1 MKLAIAA
8 QNGQVFQHFGKCPA
22 FAVYTIENNA
32 VQSSEIL
39 DAAGSGH
46 AAMAGLLTKN
56 GIEAVIC
63 GGIGGPAKQML
74 AEAGLRVISG
84 ASGDVEAAVQAFLS
98 GTLKDSLVP
107 TCHHHHSASH
117 EHNCHCSNH
126 CE

>member
-22 FAVYTIENNA
+22 FAVYTIENNT

-63 GGIGGPAKQML
+63 GGIGGPA
-74 AEAGLRVISG
+74 
-84 ASGDVEAAVQAFLS
+84 SGDVEAAVQAFLS

-107 TCHHHHSASH
+107 TCHHHHGASH

>member
-1 MKLAIAA
+1 MKLAVAA

-56 GIEAVIC
+56 GIEVVIC
-63 GGIGGPAKQML
+63 GGIGDPAKQML

-107 TCHHHHSASH
+107 TCHHHHGASH